1 MPHLLTVAGSLRAG
15 SSNAA
20 LLAAVAQVAP
30 PDLTVA
36 AYPALGSL
44 PAFNPDREETA
55 MRLPAAVR
63 RWRETLA
70 AADMVLV
77 STPEYAH
84 GIPGVLKN
92 ALDWV
97 VGGSELVGKPIGV
110 INLSAASRFAFP
122 QLIEVLTVMSANVV
136 PEATVVLD
144 LPRRGIDA
152 AHLAANPVVAA
163 TLREVV
169 TALVAS
175 LSTRTPGVTPG
186 AEPLVR
192 AYRAE
197 ESASLLDC
205 IAELQDAE
213 RVIDG
218 RLRPGRDIASDYLD
232 AMLEECRRYAGQIFV
247 IDVDG
252 ALAGFTTVYTR
263 VPFERLDEPPGD
275 YALVAE
281 LLVRREYRR
290 RGFARALLA
299 HGERY
304 AASQGAT
311 ELRIG
316 VLRDNTAARALYLD
330 SGFRPYIE
338 TLSKTPTA

>member
-1 MPHLLTVAGSLRAG
+1 MPHLLTIAGSLRRG

-20 LLAAVAQVAP
+20 LLAAAAQVAP
-30 PDLTVA
+30 ANLTVA
-36 AYPALGSL
+36 AYSALGSL
-44 PAFNPDREETA
+44 PAFNPDREEAAT
-55 MRLPAAVR
+55 RLPAAVT
-63 RWRETLA
+63 RWKAALA
-70 AADMVLV
+70 AADMLLI

-84 GIPGVLKN
+84 GIPGALKN

-97 VGGSELVGKPIGV
+97 VGGSEMVQKPVGV

-136 PEATVVLD
+136 PGATVVLD
-144 LPRRGIDA
+144 LPRRGINA
-152 AHLAANPVVAA
+152 AQLAADPAVAA
-163 TLREVV
+163 TLREVLA
-169 TALVAS
+169 ALNAS
-175 LSTRTPGVTPG
+175 LSSRPAPEVRLG

-192 AYRAE
+192 AYREE

-213 RVIDG
+213 RAIDG
-218 RLRPGRDIASDYLD
+218 RLRPGHAMASDYLD

-247 IDVDG
+247 VEVDG
-252 ALAGFTTVYTR
+252 AVAGFTTVYAH

-281 LLVRREYRR
+281 LLVRPEYRR
-290 RGFARALLA
+290 RGYARVLLA
-299 HGERY
+299 HAERY
-304 AASQGAT
+304 AASHGAT

-316 VLRDNTAARALYLD
+316 VLSGNAPARALYLGY
-330 SGFRPYIE
+330 GFRPYIE
-338 TLSKTPTA
+338 TLSKSP